1 LEIFARSLAVAF
13 LPFIFVHKRIWRMR
27 LKSAKTIY
35 EVFCV
40 SDKLQNAIFVL
51 TKIQEI
57 LILCKNVEAAHD
69 TLFLFRFR

>member
-1 LEIFARSLAVAF
+1 
-13 LPFIFVHKRIWRMR
+13 MR